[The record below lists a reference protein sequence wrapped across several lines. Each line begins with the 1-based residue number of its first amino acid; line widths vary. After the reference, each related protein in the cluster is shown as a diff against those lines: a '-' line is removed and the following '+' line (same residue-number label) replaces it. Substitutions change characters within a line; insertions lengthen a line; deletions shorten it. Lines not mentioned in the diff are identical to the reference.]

1 MVRRAGCPPAA
12 TMRAA
17 AVPMKIGI
25 VTEYYYPLL
34 GGITEHVH
42 NTALR
47 LRARGHSVTIITS
60 NVGDNRMPPGEALAP
75 AAEVIRIGRSIAVH
89 SNRSVAHATLG
100 LHLWRDLRR
109 VFLREQFDIA
119 HLHSPLVV
127 TLPALS
133 VLASSCRS
141 LGTFHTYFE
150 GSRVY
155 AAFRHVFQRRFLDK
169 LDGRSFVSQSC
180 IVALERYFRLRDS
193 RIIPNGI
200 DTTMFSP
207 SVPRLESFDD
217 RKRTL
222 LFLGR
227 FDRRN
232 GLGLM
237 LHAFALVRRSRP
249 DVRLI
254 VVGGG
259 KERPL
264 FEQRVPDDLRPDVH
278 FVGPVLASR
287 PRYYAT
293 CDVFCSPIDTA
304 SFGVTLLEAMASG
317 KPVVATDNVGYRDLL
332 SPDEGILVP
341 PGDAIAFAQAI
352 TALIDDDAR
361 RRELGANGVR
371 KAARYDWDRVVDQT
385 LELYREIVSRP

>member
-1 MVRRAGCPPAA
+1 MRVRRLSPGVG
-12 TMRAA
+12 MRAA
-17 AVPMKIGI
+17 CMPLKIAI

-42 NTALR
+42 HTALR
-47 LRARGHSVTIITS
+47 LRARGHTVKIITS
-60 NVGDNRMPPGEALAP
+60 GGVGEGGLPPREAVAP
-75 AAEVIRIGRSIAVH
+75 AADIIRIGRSIPLRN
-89 SNRSVAHATLG
+89 NRSVARVTVG

-109 VFLREQFDIA
+109 AFLREQFDIA
-119 HLHSPLVV
+119 HLHSPLVF
-127 TLPALS
+127 TLPALG
-133 VLASSCRS
+133 VLASPCRS
-141 LGTFHTYFE
+141 VGTFHTYFE
-150 GSRVY
+150 GSRIY
-155 AAFRHVFQRRFLDK
+155 AAFRNVLQRRFLDK
-169 LDGRSFVSQSC
+169 LDGGTFVSKSC
-180 IVALERYFRLRDS
+180 IASLEQYFRLRDP

-207 SVPRLESFDD
+207 SVPRLEAFDD

-232 GLGLM
+232 RLGLM
-237 LHAFALVRRSRP
+237 IEAFALVRRSRQ

-254 VVGGG
+254 VVGDGHG
-259 KERPL
+259 RRAFERM
-264 FEQRVPDDLRPDVH
+264 VPAGLRQDVH
-278 FVGPVLASR
+278 FVGRALANR

-293 CDVFCSPIDTA
+293 CDIFCSPIDIA

-332 SPDEGILVP
+332 GREEGILVP
-341 PGDAIAFAQAI
+341 PGSAA
-352 TALIDDDAR
+352 ALAEAVTGLLDDDAR

-371 KAARYDWDRVVDQT
+371 KAARYDWDLIVDQT
-385 LELYREIVSRP
+385 LDFYHEILSRP